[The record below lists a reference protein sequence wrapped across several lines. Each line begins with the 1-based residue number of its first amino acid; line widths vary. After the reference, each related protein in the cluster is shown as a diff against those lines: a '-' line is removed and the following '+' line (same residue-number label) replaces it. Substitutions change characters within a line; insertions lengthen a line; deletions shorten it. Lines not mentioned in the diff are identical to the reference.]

1 MSCETSRLKA
11 LAVAA
16 GLPAPETEVVVSGL
30 SFDSRRVNPGDLY
43 LALPGARAHGANFAS
58 QAAANGAVAILTD
71 SEGAE
76 LAADTALPVLVAAEP
91 RRAMASVAVAF
102 YGRPAESL
110 RTFAVTGTNGKTT
123 SVYILSAALSAA
135 GATVGSI
142 GTNGFQLAGRE
153 LRQDRTTVTTPESPD
168 LQALLA
174 QMLAGG
180 ATDLAMEVSSH
191 ALAFD
196 RVYGVRFDVAGFTNL
211 GRDHLDFHPSLDHY
225 KAAKAKL
232 FEQCDRAVLN
242 AADPVGVEFAAK
254 ARQLGLAVRTYG
266 AGGDYRVISAE
277 PQALG
282 WRVRLATPDGEVG
295 FALSLPGEYNLA
307 NACLCVGMLDIAGV
321 DLTSALGGLNNVRI
335 PGRVEQVDIDSPF
348 EVIVD
353 FAHTPQAISAVLEAL
368 RPRAKRLICVLGAGG
383 DRDPDKRELMGS
395 AAGSVADCVIVT
407 DDNPRTEPPA
417 AIRRAVRAGAEHSCD
432 DVREVS
438 GRQDAILHAIETAG
452 SGDVVAVLGKGHEK
466 GQILSDRIVD
476 FDDVLAAKMAWSQL
490 NGDSHA
496 AD

>member
-1 MSCETSRLKA
+1 MSCETTWLKA
-11 LAVAA
+11 LAAVA
-16 GLPAPETEVVVSGL
+16 GLPAPQGDVAVSGL
-30 SFDSRRVNPGDLY
+30 SFDSRRVKSGDLY
-43 LALPGARAHGANFAS
+43 LALPGARAHGASFAS

-71 SEGAE
+71 AEGAE
-76 LAADTALPVLVAAEP
+76 LAADSALPVLVAADP
-91 RRAMASVAVAF
+91 RRAMALAAVAF
-102 YGRPAESL
+102 FGHPADSL

-153 LRQDRTTVTTPESPD
+153 LTQDRTTVTTPESPD

-196 RVYGVRFDVAGFTNL
+196 RVYGLRFDVAGFTNL
-211 GRDHLDFHPSLDHY
+211 GRDHMDFHPNLEHY
-225 KAAKAKL
+225 KSTKAKL

-242 AADPVGVEFAAK
+242 AADPVGIEFAAR
-254 ARQLGLAVRTYG
+254 ARQLGAEVRTYG
-266 AGGDYRVISAE
+266 PGGDYRVVSAE

-282 WRVRLATPDGEVG
+282 WRVRLATPGGEVS
-295 FALSLPGEYNLA
+295 FDLSLPGEYNLA
-307 NACLCVGMLDIAGV
+307 NACLCVGMLDAVGV
-321 DLTSALGGLNNVRI
+321 DLASALPGLGRVQI
-335 PGRVEQVDIDSPF
+335 PGRVERVDLDAPF

-353 FAHTPQAISAVLEAL
+353 FAHTPQAISALLGAL
-368 RPRAKRLICVLGAGG
+368 RPRAQRLICVLGAGG
-383 DRDPDKRELMGS
+383 DRDPEKRELMGA
-395 AAGSVADCVIVT
+395 AAGAISDCVIVT

-417 AIRRAVRAGAEHSCD
+417 AIRRAVRAGAEQSCV
-432 DVREVS
+432 DVREVP
-438 GRQDAILHAIETAG
+438 GRQDAIEQAIETAG
-452 SGDVVAVLGKGHEK
+452 SGDIVAILGKGHEK
-466 GQILSDRIVD
+466 GQILSDRVVE

-490 NGDSHA
+490 NGDIHA